1 MTKILISGGTG
12 LVGSHLSRRLVARG
26 YEVTLLSR
34 KSNKEGTLPIYAWD
48 YTKSIIDEESIE
60 SIDFIIHLAGARI
73 SSKRWTKDQMREIV
87 NSRVK
92 SAEFLLD
99 IVKKRQKKLQGF
111 ISASAI
117 GYYGCITSDTVFVEE
132 DAPYND
138 FLGNT
143 CRKWEEVANKFQQ
156 IGIRTVKLRTGVV
169 LASQGG
175 ALAQLLQSFKF
186 RVGVFLGTGKQYMS
200 WIHIDDLCDIYIK
213 AIEDVRM
220 QGSYNAVAPEQITN
234 MELVKKLAL
243 YTTKPFF
250 FFGMP
255 ALLLRIFLGKIAD
268 MLLNGSRISSRKLL
282 QLGFD
287 FKFPTIHEALIDLF
301 SHKKR

>member
-1 MTKILISGGTG
+1 MKKILISGGTG
-12 LVGSHLSRRLVARG
+12 LVGSYLIRRLIARG
-26 YEVTLLSR
+26 YDVALLSR
-34 KSNKEGTLPIYAWD
+34 KSNKEGVVPIYAWD
-48 YTKSIIDEESIE
+48 YTKHIIDEESFE
-60 SIDFIIHLAGARI
+60 SVDFIIHLAGAKI
-73 SSKRWTKDQMREIV
+73 SSKRWTKYQMREIV

-92 SAEFLLD
+92 STDFLLD
-99 IVKKRQKKLQGF
+99 VVKKRKMKLQGF
-111 ISASAI
+111 ISSSAI
-117 GYYGCITSDTVFVEE
+117 GYYGCITSDSVFVEE

-143 CRKWEEVANKFQQ
+143 CKEWEEAADQFQQ

-169 LASQGG
+169 LTSKGG
-175 ALAQLLQSFKF
+175 ALEQLVQSFKF

-200 WIHIDDLCDIYIK
+200 WIHIDDLCEIYIK

-234 MELVKKLAL
+234 KQLVKRIAQHK
-243 YTTKPFF
+243 TKPLFF
-250 FFGMP
+250 FSMP
-255 ALLLRIFLGKIAD
+255 SFLLRILLGKIAD

-287 FKFPTIHEALIDLF
+287 FKFSTIHEALLDLF
-301 SHKKR
+301 SHKE